1 MEWEILGLIMLTA
14 AVAGRAAFS
23 AFALAC
29 GVFTL
34 LFTLASAVFA
44 RRFLLAHPDRA
55 AAPMPPI
62 TIIKPLKGEDLD
74 LDENLASFCS
84 QDYPCF
90 QILFCLANP
99 DDPALASV
107 SRLKKEFPE
116 ADIEVVVSRNR
127 IGYNPKVNNMANA
140 YP

>member
-23 AFALAC
+23 AFALGC

-34 LFTLASAVFA
+34 VFTLVSAVFA
-44 RRFLLAHPDRA
+44 RRFLLSRRSRA

-62 TIIKPLKGEDLD
+62 TIIKPLKGDDLD
-74 LDENLASFCS
+74 LDENLASFCR

-99 DDPALASV
+99 DDPALAAV
-107 SRLKKEFPE
+107 SRLKKEFPD
-116 ADIEVVVSRNR
+116 ADIEVVV
-127 IGYNPKVNNMANA
+127 
-140 YP
+140 